1 MDAVSLLRKQLRDAH
16 ELLESTLGDITPE
29 QAHYAPPGRA
39 LPVGAAYAHVSFSE
53 DILVQ
58 HMKGEPPLFES
69 GAATGASEPHPNFMR
84 DDWSVYPMWT
94 ARVRFDLP
102 ALRAYAQQVY
112 ANTDAWL
119 ATLTDADLEK
129 QDSFLQQDVAH
140 MISRAIIAHADN
152 LAGEISAIKGVQGLQ
167 GYPF

>member
-1 MDAVSLLRKQLRDAH
+1 MRDAH
-16 ELLESTLGDITPE
+16 ELLESTVGDVTPE
-29 QAHYAPPGRA
+29 QLHFAPPGRA
-39 LPVGAAYAHVSFSE
+39 LPVGAAYAHVIFSE

-58 HMKGEPPLFES
+58 HLKGEAPLFES
-69 GAATGASEPHPNFMR
+69 GTPTGASEPHPNFTR
-84 DDWSVYPMWT
+84 EDWNLYPAWT
-94 ARVRFDLP
+94 QRVRFDLP
-102 ALRAYAQQVY
+102 TLRAYAQTVY

-129 QDSFLQQDVAH
+129 PDSFLQQDVGH

-152 LAGEISAIKGVQGLQ
+152 LSGEISAIKGVQGLQ